1 MCFSS
6 FWIRLLAAKCNFVAT
21 WECKMWFS
29 EFFLLCSQKKKKIH
43 ISFSCLPLVLFIS
56 CWRYLTVWLQA
67 LFGKLQ
73 QLATVAGDVLVGREK
88 IQKTLLARLTL
99 TVVMWL
105 SDEQEF
111 WGVLE
116 DQYAPLQAPGLQQVV
131 FYPDCL
137 LVHFFNCKVEHTLR
151 NVNQQKMG
159 RCAENSCIADIG
171 SKPSNILACAQHC
184 YFRLGVN
191 LDFVLD
197 SWY

>member
-1 MCFSS
+1 M
-6 FWIRLLAAKCNFVAT
+6 
-21 WECKMWFS
+21 
-29 EFFLLCSQKKKKIH
+29 
-43 ISFSCLPLVLFIS
+43 
-56 CWRYLTVWLQA
+56 VWLQA

-116 DQYAPLQAPGLQQVV
+116 DQSAPLQAPGLQQVI

-137 LVHFFNCKVEHTLR
+137 PIHFFNCKVEYMLR
-151 NVNQQKMG
+151 NVNQQQIG
-159 RCAENSCIADIG
+159 RCAEHSCVPEYRVQTVHIPYSCMCTAVPFLLLCLIVRFLTSIA
-171 SKPSNILACAQHC
+171 NC
-184 YFRLGVN
+184 
-191 LDFVLD
+191 
-197 SWY
+197 